1 MTIFINII
9 MLCGFLMTSAYAES
23 VQPTV
28 GKASAKS
35 PAQMIDKDSECT
47 RCHDE
52 NEAKPILS
60 IYQTAHG
67 NKADARTP
75 GCQSCHG

>member
-1 MTIFINII
+1 MQ
-9 MLCGFLMTSAYAES
+9 SS
-23 VQPTV
+23 V

-35 PAQMIDKDSECT
+35 PAQMIDRDSECT

-75 GCQSCHG
+75 GCQSCHGESVKHIASKSDAERGNDKFIHL